1 MTLPTFAIAK
11 QTKLKMNKLENL
23 QKMLVSQDSAV
34 GSEGDACHTALRI
47 QLNDFG
53 QRVEQNAVG

>member
-1 MTLPTFAIAK
+1 
-11 QTKLKMNKLENL
+11 MNKLEDL
-23 QKMLVSQDSAV
+23 KKMLVSQDSAV